1 MKKRLFPLL
10 PGLALVGVILAISTF
25 LVDDTI
31 FSRFGLSSA
40 ALGILIGV
48 AVGNVWSALPD
59 GQMHTGIQFAQKH
72 LLRWGIVLFGFHLS
86 LQQILSIGERGIAVD
101 IFMLVS
107 TLALGIWL
115 GCRWFGLDLQTS
127 LLTAVGSA
135 ICGAAAVAATAPMLK
150 DVKAEKV
157 TSAVGTVV
165 LFGTLGMGLYPLI
178 DHWGPASL
186 HSVFGVYV
194 GSTVHEVAQVV
205 AIVSGDGDSIEKS
218 AVVVK
223 MLRVLMLMP
232 FLFALGMRKRDGE
245 SSAQYWRHMPWF
257 ALGFIAI
264 AGVNS
269 LDIVPLQIV
278 HVMLSAGAALL
289 AAGMIGLGL
298 GTTLARIR
306 AAGVA
311 PVLLGGALFIH
322 LVVVGGLVNF
332 VAGRLG

>member
-1 MKKRLFPLL
+1 
-10 PGLALVGVILAISTF
+10 
-25 LVDDTI
+25 
-31 FSRFGLSSA
+31 
-40 ALGILIGV
+40 
-48 AVGNVWSALPD
+48 
-59 GQMHTGIQFAQKH
+59 
-72 LLRWGIVLFGFHLS
+72 
-86 LQQILSIGERGIAVD
+86 
-101 IFMLVS
+101 
-107 TLALGIWL
+107 
-115 GCRWFGLDLQTS
+115 
-127 LLTAVGSA
+127 
-135 ICGAAAVAATAPMLK
+135 MLK

-245 SSAQYWRHMPWF
+245 SSAQHWRHMPWF
-257 ALGFIAI
+257 ALGFIAV
-264 AGVNS
+264 AGINS
-269 LDIVPLQIV
+269 LGVVPPQIV
-278 HVMLSAGAALL
+278 HGLLSAGAALL

-298 GTTLARIR
+298 GTTLVRIR
-306 AAGVA
+306 SAGLA
-311 PVLLGGALFIH
+311 PLFLGGALFVH
-322 LVVVGGLVNF
+322 LVVIGGLVNF
-332 VAGRLG
+332 LAARL